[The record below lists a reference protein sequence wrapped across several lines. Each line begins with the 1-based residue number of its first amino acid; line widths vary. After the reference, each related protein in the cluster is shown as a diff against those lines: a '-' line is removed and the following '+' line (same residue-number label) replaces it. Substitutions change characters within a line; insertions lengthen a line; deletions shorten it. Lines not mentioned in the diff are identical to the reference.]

1 MEKTHSDAASKPH
14 SSQAA
19 VIVLTRNAEAFL
31 PTMFSSL
38 RSLKHAPGKVLFVDS
53 SSEDQTVELI
63 VAAGYVLH
71 PISLR
76 EFGHG
81 STRNLAARLCPEQ
94 QFLVYLT
101 QDAAPQGDDWL
112 VRLIA
117 PFVSTSVA
125 LVYGRQLPRFDAAIS
140 ERFAREFNYPAHPN
154 RTTEADIARC
164 GIKAIFCSNSFA
176 AYRRVA
182 LADVNGFPEHL
193 PMGEDIAV
201 ALRLLQRGHER
212 VYAPDAC
219 AIHSH
224 AYSVPQEFKRY
235 FDIGALMSM
244 DSQLSSARLAA
255 SREGVRFLRGELARA
270 GGLLQPLAAI
280 NVLMRAV
287 AKYVGFSCGQRYKI
301 LPLSWRRK
309 MSMHSYFWRS

>member
-1 MEKTHSDAASKPH
+1 MGKTHSDVALKPH
-14 SSQAA
+14 AKQAA
-19 VIVLTRNAEAFL
+19 VIVLTRNAETFL
-31 PTMFSSL
+31 PTIFSSL
-38 RSLKHAPGKVLFVDS
+38 SALKHAPGKVLFVDS
-53 SSEDQTVELI
+53 SSEDRTTSLI
-63 VAAGYVLH
+63 VSAGFDLH
-71 PISLR
+71 AIALK

-81 STRNLAARLCPEQ
+81 STRNLAARLCPDHE
-94 QFLVYLT
+94 FLVYLT

-112 VRLIA
+112 VQLISQFSGTA
-117 PFVSTSVA
+117 VA

-140 ERFAREFNYPAHPN
+140 ERFAREFNYPAHPD
-154 RTTEADIARC
+154 RTKEADIARC

-182 LADVNGFPEHL
+182 LFEVNGFPEHL

-224 AYSVPQEFKRY
+224 AYSVLQEFKRY

-244 DSQLSSARLAA
+244 DSQLSSASVAA
-255 SREGVRFLRGELARA
+255 SGEGARFLRGEIDRV
-270 GGLLQPLAAI
+270 GGLLRPLAAI
-280 NVLMRAV
+280 KVLIRAI
-287 AKYVGFSCGQRYKI
+287 AKYVGFLFGRIYKI
-301 LPLSWRRK
+301 FPPSWRRK